1 MKEIFVSQRGKIYI
15 DYYPYAERINPKL
28 HNIVLQKANTWDI
41 GATMTSWKCFL
52 EDKDLEVI
60 STWVT
65 NIIHN
70 LTFSYDEMFELKLKD
85 FWGQYYNKGD
95 YQVKHHHN
103 PHHWS
108 FVYFVNTP
116 RGSSPLVF
124 SESGRQ
130 VKAEAGKLVLFPSW
144 LEHHVPKNNSEE
156 RSIVAGNFVYI
167 LDWVQEKRSVK

>member
-65 NIIHN
+65 NIIPQ
-70 LTFSYDEMFELKLKD
+70 SYFIYHSTKC
-85 FWGQYYNKGD
+85 
-95 YQVKHHHN
+95 
-103 PHHWS
+103 
-108 FVYFVNTP
+108 
-116 RGSSPLVF
+116 RSS
-124 SESGRQ
+124 
-130 VKAEAGKLVLFPSW
+130 
-144 LEHHVPKNNSEE
+144 
-156 RSIVAGNFVYI
+156 
-167 LDWVQEKRSVK
+167 